1 LNRDPIQGEQAMPK
15 QKQICL
21 TSFLAL
27 LAIGIFAISSQSQPP
42 TAPRAAGFGFHKH
55 VGSQARQFPHRS
67 KARSKQQPEAVS
79 LSYGLIDFPRSTA
92 SNAFGVNSKG
102 DIVGGYGPIPPPLYF
117 ETTGYTLKK
126 NTYRTLAYP
135 SAAYSAPYGIN
146 DKNVITGIYD
156 TAGDG
161 NFRGYM
167 YKGTQFTNIDY
178 PGAEATGPDAI
189 NNSDEIIGIY
199 FDTSNTQHGFTLKK
213 GVYTSFDVPNSYD
226 TEPRGI
232 NSAGVIVGDYYDF
245 NNIQHGFI
253 YQGGQFTTV
262 DYPGTTNTVLSGI
275 NDAGQIIGTYG
286 DGLTVAG
293 IDWGT
298 SSIFLLDQGT
308 FTPLALP
315 LGDIQVT
322 WSYTM
327 TGNQFVGFYVDST
340 GNLFGYEAEIA
351 NGEVTR
357 ISKVQ

>member
-1 LNRDPIQGEQAMPK
+1 MPK

-21 TSFLAL
+21 ISFSAL
-27 LAIGIFAISSQSQPP
+27 LAIGLFVISGQSQPP
-42 TAPRAAGFGFHKH
+42 TAPRASGFGFHKH
-55 VGSQARQFPHRS
+55 ASSQARQSPHHS
-67 KARSKQQPEAVS
+67 KARSKQQLEAVT

-102 DIVGGYGPIPPPLYF
+102 DIVGGYGPIAPPPAYYF
-117 ETTGYTLKK
+117 ETTGYWLKK
-126 NTYRTLAYP
+126 DSYRTLAYP
-135 SAAYSAPYGIN
+135 GAAYSAPYGIN
-146 DKNVITGIYD
+146 DKRVIAGFYD
-156 TAGDG
+156 LLGDQ

-167 YKGTQFTNIDY
+167 YKGTEFTNIDY

-199 FDTSNTQHGFTLKK
+199 FDSSNIQHGFTVKD
-213 GVYTSFDVPNSYD
+213 GVYKSIDVPNSYD

-232 NSAGVIVGDYYDF
+232 NSKGVIVGDYYDF

-275 NDAGQIIGTYG
+275 NDAGQIIGGYG
-286 DGLTVAG
+286 DGLIVVG

-298 SSIFLLDQGT
+298 SNIFLLDQGT

-327 TGNQFVGFYVDST
+327 TGNQFVGFYVDGT
-340 GNLFGYEAEIA
+340 GNLFGYEAQIA
-351 NGEVTR
+351 NGEVSQAWKTQQR
-357 ISKVQ
+357 

>member
-1 LNRDPIQGEQAMPK
+1 MPK

-21 TSFLAL
+21 ISFLAL
-27 LAIGIFAISSQSQPP
+27 LAIGVFAISSQSQSP
-42 TAPRAAGFGFHKH
+42 TAPRASGFGFHKS
-55 VGSQARQFPHRS
+55 VSSQAHQSPQHA
-67 KARSKQQPEAVS
+67 KARNKHQLDAVT
-79 LSYGLIDFPRSTA
+79 LSYGLIDFPRSPA
-92 SNAFGVNSKG
+92 SNAFGINSKG
-102 DIVGGYGPIPPPLYF
+102 DIVGGYGPPAPPPAFYF
-117 ETTGYTLKK
+117 ETTGYTLEK

-135 SAAYSAPYGIN
+135 GAAYSAPYGIN
-146 DKNVITGIYD
+146 DRRVITGIYD

-167 YKGTQFTNIDY
+167 YKGMEFTNIDY
-178 PGAEATGPDAI
+178 PGAPSTGPFAI

-199 FDTSNTQHGFTLKK
+199 FDAGNTQHGFTFKK
-213 GVYTSFDVPNSYD
+213 GVYTSIDVPNSYD

-232 NSAGVIVGDYYDF
+232 NSNGVIVGDYYDF
-245 NNIQHGFI
+245 NNIQHGFV

-262 DYPGTTNTVLSGI
+262 DYPGATNTVLSGI
-275 NDAGQIIGTYG
+275 NDAGQIIGNYG
-286 DGLTVAG
+286 DGTTVAG

-340 GNLFGYEAEIA
+340 GNLFGYMAEIA
-351 NGEVTR
+351 NGQVIQT
-357 ISKVQ
+357 SKVQ

>member
-1 LNRDPIQGEQAMPK
+1 MPK

-92 SNAFGVNSKG
+92 STAFGINKQG
-102 DIVGGYGPIPPPLYF
+102 DVVGGYGPVPPPGWF

-135 SAAYSAPYGIN
+135 GAAYSVPYGIN
-146 DKNVITGIYD
+146 DKRVIVGFYD
-156 TAGDG
+156 FAGDG
-161 NFRGYM
+161 DARGYQ
-167 YKGTQFTNIDY
+167 YKAGEFTTIDY
-178 PGAEATGPDAI
+178 PGAPFTAPDAI
-189 NNSDEIIGIY
+189 NNSGEIIGIY
-199 FDTSNTQHGFTLKK
+199 GDNSDIQHGFMLKD
-213 GVYTSFDVPNSYD
+213 GVYTSIDVPNSYD

-232 NSAGVIVGDYYDF
+232 NSKGVIVGDYYDF

-253 YQGGQFTTV
+253 YQGGQFTQV

-275 NDAGQIIGTYG
+275 NDAGQMVGTYG
-286 DGLTVAG
+286 DGTIGVG
-293 IDWGT
+293 FDWGT
-298 SSIFLLDQGT
+298 SNIFLLDQGT